1 MNILEIQNRLSSQQP
16 SVGVWGIPSP
26 EARLSARV
34 QKREGAAA
42 GHVRD
47 FSNSCTV
54 HFINSTW
61 YGATSGDLLGLSQ
74 STFIKSARLK
84 YVQ

>member
-1 MNILEIQNRLSSQQP
+1 MNILEIQNILSSQQP
-16 SVGVWGIPSP
+16 SGGVWGILSP
-26 EARLSARV
+26 GSRLSARV
-34 QKREGAAA
+34 QQREGVGALD
-42 GHVRD
+42 VRD
-47 FSNSCTV
+47 FSSSCTV